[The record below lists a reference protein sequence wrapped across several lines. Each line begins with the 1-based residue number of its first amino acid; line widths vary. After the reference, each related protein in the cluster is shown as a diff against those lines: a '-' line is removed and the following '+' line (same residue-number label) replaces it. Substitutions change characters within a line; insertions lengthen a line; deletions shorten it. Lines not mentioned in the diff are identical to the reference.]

1 MLLGAG
7 ANPWEKMASLYGT
20 VLRDP
25 SDGLFK
31 MWYLTGPYADGMI
44 EVRGRQALGNITL
57 LGYATS
63 QDGCV
68 GGGGGGGGVFADDAG
83 GGRGRGVAYKR
94 RLPWMNAGRGD
105 GRYGN
110 GAGGLCGG
118 GGGGRLPGCGA

>member
-63 QDGCV
+63 QDRLCRWRR
-68 GGGGGGGGVFADDAG
+68 
-83 GGRGRGVAYKR
+83 RGFCR
-94 RLPWMNAGRGD
+94 RCRWRSRAR
-105 GRYGN
+105 R
-110 GAGGLCGG
+110 CI
-118 GGGGRLPGCGA
+118 